1 MSDVKKLIAEARS
14 EEPTDWRSL
23 AWHLADALEDTEQ
36 LRLEASREERR
47 NAQPPVPSVSDREAL
62 VKAALKVLHP
72 NATRNMPMALDYSHK
87 IADAV
92 IAAGFR
98 RTPAPYDH
106 PEGHVALV
114 PLEWVLETYRDGDER
129 GWDAE
134 FEFLR
139 REHSGQID
147 RLATSVQ
154 ETGIQEPILLGSDGR
169 VWDGHHRLCVA
180 SMLGLASVPV
190 LLPTRSPAPQQVST
204 VEELEAL
211 PGGSVILDQE
221 PCVCEKSRDDGLWL
235 IPGTKNRYAGVNLM
249 LPATVLYRP
258 EGGESE

>member
-1 MSDVKKLIAEARS
+1 MSEQS
-14 EEPTDWRSL
+14 E
-23 AWHLADALEDTEQ
+23 Q
-36 LRLEASREERR
+36 G
-47 NAQPPVPSVSDREAL
+47 DREAL
-62 VKAALKVLHP
+62 AGILVQRL
-72 NATRNMPMALDYSHK
+72 TFGTGE
-87 IADAV
+87 DAEWNDA
-92 IAAGFR
+92 IAAGQAQDVIEAGFH

-106 PEGHVALV
+106 PEGNVALV

-204 VEELEAL
+204 GECNCGY
-211 PGGSVILDQE
+211 GGFHE
-221 PCVCEKSRDDGLWL
+221 PL
-235 IPGTKNRYAGVNLM
+235 NVNCR
-249 LPATVLYRP
+249 LYRP
-258 EGGESE
+258 EGGESNE